1 MFIFDH
7 LLDQPQW
14 LTPKVSDIM
23 SELKEF
29 NLGWEIHLHLIAALS
44 WIGGSVFM
52 FVLGVSLRGKENQQ
66 AVYPRIGPIFGYFEI
81 ASLVTLL
88 ITGTLMIIN
97 NGLILVLFDSTVVD
111 NVALNALREK
121 LMVVALM
128 TVITILHTI
137 IAFRTNG
144 VERTKLEQILSRASS
159 LGIFILNFVVL
170 HYAIVIRDIL

>member
-1 MFIFDH
+1 M
-7 LLDQPQW
+7 
-14 LTPKVSDIM
+14 
-23 SELKEF
+23 
-29 NLGWEIHLHLIAALS
+29 GWEIHLHLVAAVS

-52 FVLGVSLRGKENQQ
+52 FVLGISLRGKENQE

-97 NGLILVLFDSTVVD
+97 NGLINILFDTTVH
-111 NVALNALREK
+111 NMALDALREK
-121 LMVVALM
+121 LIVVGIM
-128 TVITILHTI
+128 TFITVVHTV

-144 VERTKLEQILSRASS
+144 KERTKFEMLVSRGSS
-159 LGIFILNFVVL
+159 MGIFILNFLVL